1 MTRRSRA
8 REVALQLLVWR
19 NMNPTAPVES
29 VDRFVHDR
37 LRDPIHEPFAR
48 RIYDGVIAQQ
58 AEIDAAI
65 VAAAETGGLP
75 RMPAVDRN
83 VLRIGVFEMRESVD
97 PSPPAVVINEAIEL
111 ARRYGSADSPA
122 FVNGVLDQIR
132 SQEMVIGDQLSV
144 ISENPSGTGESASDD
159 QDANRRSVL
168 TSPFRPHQTPDHRL
182 LMTDD

>member
-19 NMNPTAPVES
+19 DMNPTAPAES
-29 VDRFVHDR
+29 VDRFVHVR

-48 RIYDGVIAQQ
+48 RIYDGVIAGQSD
-58 AEIDAAI
+58 IDAAI
-65 VAAAETGGLP
+65 VAAAENWRLP

-83 VLRIGVFEMRESVD
+83 VLRIGVFEMRDTTD

-122 FVNGVLDQIR
+122 FVNGVLDQIKNQESEVR
-132 SQEMVIGDQLSV
+132 SQESEVGDQ
-144 ISENPSGTGESASDD
+144 ESAASGQSTGHDD
-159 QDANRRSVL
+159 SK
-168 TSPFRPHQTPDHRL
+168 
-182 LMTDD
+182 TDDSGAKDSTINDATLVPDP

>member
-19 NMNPTAPVES
+19 DMNPTAPAES
-29 VDRFVHDR
+29 VDRFVRDR
-37 LRDPIHEPFAR
+37 LRDPTHEPFAR

-65 VAAAETGGLP
+65 VAAAENWRLP
-75 RMPAVDRN
+75 RMPPVDRN
-83 VLRIGVFEMRESVD
+83 VLRIGVFEMRDTAD

-122 FVNGVLDQIR
+122 FVNGVLDQIK
-132 SQEMVIGDQLSV
+132 SQKVVSGQGPGV
-144 ISENPSGTGESASDD
+144 SEAAANADVQSHSDAATQSPGVPDSATS
-159 QDANRRSVL
+159 SL
-168 TSPFRPHQTPDHRL
+168 TTDH
-182 LMTDD
+182 